1 MIFITAVLPG
11 VVDVEDDEKLK
22 LWLRIIL
29 SALKNHISEPAVQ
42 VIYYVAPP
50 TVLLA
55 TPTQAVACHCLTQ
68 MLVSRPDAIRW
79 IGSDPNGQL

>member
-42 VIYYVAPP
+42 VIYYVTPP

-55 TPTQAVACHCLTQ
+55 TPT
-68 MLVSRPDAIRW
+68 
-79 IGSDPNGQL
+79 

>member
-42 VIYYVAPP
+42 VIYYIAPP

-55 TPTQAVACHCLTQ
+55 TPT
-68 MLVSRPDAIRW
+68 
-79 IGSDPNGQL
+79 